1 MRLFI
6 PWERAVTLL
15 IERRSGPQLLCIVT
29 FMTPTMEYTST
40 YHNLKSQFSLSAD
53 EIKFSDSHISCRTFS
68 FHSRGCPTDD
78 FNNQTSTSGIFSEAG
93 ESIRENQSFTY
104 PVIFPDSGDKF
115 GQAIVLLHGLNE
127 RSWTK
132 YLVWAY
138 FLAEK
143 TGRPV
148 ILFPIAYH
156 MNRSPLAW
164 SNPRI
169 MTPLLT
175 ERNIHLG
182 HVPMASFANLAL
194 SERLSENPVRFVTS
208 GVQSAGDL
216 EQLVLQIS
224 AGNHPLFEKG
234 AHIDLFAYSIGA
246 FLAQIVMLANPGNLF
261 TDSRLFIF
269 CGGAFFDQMD
279 GTSKLIMDKN
289 AFDCLRKYYIQDL
302 GTKSDNHPGFAEYL
316 KSTQLGM
323 AFSAMLSSGKLK
335 AFREGVFSKLKNQ
348 ISSVVLKNDKV
359 IPAAGTLEALGGGSS
374 IEVMDFPYEYSHEI
388 PFPVGEKGI
397 IPSVDAA
404 FKEVFRRASE
414 FLR

>member
-1 MRLFI
+1 MFS
-6 PWERAVTLL
+6 A
-15 IERRSGPQLLCIVT
+15 SG
-29 FMTPTMEYTST
+29 
-40 YHNLKSQFSLSAD
+40 
-53 EIKFSDSHISCRTFS
+53 
-68 FHSRGCPTDD
+68 G
-78 FNNQTSTSGIFSEAG
+78 
-93 ESIRENQSFTY
+93 SIRENQSFTY
-104 PVIFPDSGDKF
+104 PVIFPESESKF
-115 GQAIVLLHGLNE
+115 SQAIVLLHGLNE

-138 FLAEK
+138 YLAEK

-169 MTPLLT
+169 MTPLLA
-175 ERNIHLG
+175 ERSIHFG
-182 HVPMASFANLAL
+182 HIPMASFANLAL
-194 SERLSENPVRFVTS
+194 SERLTENPVRFVTS
-208 GVQSAGDL
+208 GAQSAGDL
-216 EQLVLQIS
+216 EQLALQVS

-234 AHIDLFAYSIGA
+234 THIDLFAYSIGA

-261 TDSRLFIF
+261 TDTRLFIF

-302 GTKSDNHPGFAEYL
+302 GTQSDNHPGFAEYL
-316 KSTQLGM
+316 KSTQLGT

-335 AFREGVFSKLKNQ
+335 AFRESVFSKLKDQ

-359 IPAAGTLEALGGGSS
+359 IPATGAIEALGPGSD
-374 IEVMDFPYEYSHEI
+374 IRVLDFPYEYSHEI

-404 FKEVFRRASE
+404 FKEVFGKAAA
-414 FLR
+414 FLK